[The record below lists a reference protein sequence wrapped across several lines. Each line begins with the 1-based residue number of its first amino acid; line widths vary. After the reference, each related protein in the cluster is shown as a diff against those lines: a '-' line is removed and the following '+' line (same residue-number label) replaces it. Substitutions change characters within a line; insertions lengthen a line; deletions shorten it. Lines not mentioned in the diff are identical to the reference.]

1 MEFRLNAFRQFV
13 VANERWFRGRGAESE
28 ATLRS
33 AEETLGVRLPD
44 DIRWLLSTY
53 GYWHAT
59 GISSLDE
66 TITDTQAARTHLGL
80 PERFV
85 VLYNHQDG
93 GAILL
98 DTIADSETGENK
110 VFNVAWESIPHQLAD
125 EIVYDSYL
133 PYVDA
138 TLARE
143 REFIAEEYIDYDPAA
158 YRNG

>member
-1 MEFRLNAFRQFV
+1 MVSRS
-13 VANERWFRGRGAESE
+13 GAESE

-33 AEETLGVRLPD
+33 AEETLGVRFPD

-53 GYWHAT
+53 GYWHAA

-66 TITDTQAARTHLGL
+66 IVADTQAARTHLGL
-80 PERFV
+80 HERFV

-110 VFNVAWESIPHQLAD
+110 VFDAAWQSIPNQLAD

-133 PYVDA
+133 AYVEA
-138 TLARE
+138 TLARK
-143 REFIAEEYIDYDPAA
+143 REFIADEYIDYNPAA
-158 YRNG
+158 HRNE